1 MKRSTSTLLILL
13 MMSPA
18 ALANSVSAVGTSV
31 QSLDNSAGL
40 SLENVGIALSNTFS
54 TDVKAPDA
62 VDKNMS
68 NTTALVISY
77 KLPRAMKL
85 SLTNIFD
92 KDLEND
98 REGFIRDP
106 KIGLSKSF
114 GKLNRFISA
123 AVSTSAK
130 IPLSESSRIRT
141 SLQTGITLAGSLGY
155 DASEHI
161 TTGLSFS
168 YSPAVITNFH
178 KYRVTTSG
186 SSNTQYTVSNSL
198 AASYSITD
206 FMSASLSGSYYRN
219 FDYTGHT
226 KDFFGVEQTLSFV
239 LPKNF
244 GLSVGHST
252 GGSALAVNGR
262 ESNVS
267 LFDKDLSSYFLNIS
281 FSY

>member
-13 MMSPA
+13 MTSPTV
-18 ALANSVSAVGTSV
+18 LANTVSATGTSV

-40 SLENVGIALSNTFS
+40 SLENVGISLSNTFA

-62 VDKNMS
+62 AEKNMS
-68 NTTALVISY
+68 NTTAMVIGY
-77 KLPRAMKL
+77 KLSRDMKL
-85 SLTNIFD
+85 SLTTIFD
-92 KDLEND
+92 KDLKND
-98 REGFIRDP
+98 REGYIRDP

-114 GKLNRFISA
+114 GKLNKFFSA
-123 AVSTSAK
+123 AASTSVK
-130 IPLSESSRIRT
+130 IPLSKASRVTT
-141 SLQTGITLAGSLGY
+141 SLQTAISLAGSISY
-155 DASEHI
+155 DASEHV
-161 TTGLSFS
+161 TKGLSLS

-178 KYRVTTSG
+178 EYRVTTGG
-186 SSNTQYTVSNSL
+186 SSNTQYTLSNSL
-198 AASYSITD
+198 SAAYSITD
-206 FMSASLSGSYYRN
+206 KISASVSGSYYRN

-226 KDFFGVEQTLSFV
+226 KDYFGIEETLSFA
-239 LPKNF
+239 LPQNF
-244 GLSVGHST
+244 GLRVGHST

>member
-13 MMSPA
+13 MMSPTV
-18 ALANSVSAVGTSV
+18 LANSMSATATSV
-31 QSLDNSAGL
+31 KRLDNSAGL
-40 SLENVGIALSNTFS
+40 SLENVGITLSNTFS

-62 VDKNMS
+62 AEKNMS

-77 KLPRAMKL
+77 KLPDNMKL
-85 SLTNIFD
+85 SLTTIFD

-98 REGFIRDP
+98 REGLIRDP
-106 KIGLSKSF
+106 KIGFSKSF
-114 GKLNRFISA
+114 GKLNRFISTSVA
-123 AVSTSAK
+123 TSAK
-130 IPLSESSRIRT
+130 IPVSKASRVTT
-141 SLQTGITLAGSLGY
+141 SLQTGISLSGSIVY
-155 DASEHI
+155 DASEHL
-161 TTGLSFS
+161 TNGLSFV

-186 SSNTQYTVSNSL
+186 SSNTQYTLSNSL
-198 AASYSITD
+198 TAGYDITD
-206 FMSASLSGSYYRN
+206 FMSASVSGSYYRN

-239 LPKNF
+239 LPQNF
-244 GLSVGHST
+244 SLSIGHST

-262 ESNVS
+262 ESNVK